1 MLDGMDPALQ
11 AYLDGIDPA
20 NRPLFDRID
29 GLILGAFP
37 EVERGISY
45 KMPVY
50 RVGDRSLNI
59 GAWKHGVSFYGW
71 VEDASLSVLRS
82 HPDLASGKGTLRIP
96 RKLAD
101 DITDDELIEVIR
113 NGLADDDAA

>member
-1 MLDGMDPALQ
+1 MDAGVQ
-11 AYLDGIDPA
+11 EYIDGIDPA
-20 NRPLFDRID
+20 NRPLFDRIN
-29 GLILGAFP
+29 GLILGEFP
-37 EVERGISY
+37 DAEVGIAY

-50 RVGDRSLNI
+50 RLGDRSLNV

-82 HPDLASGKGTLRIP
+82 HPELASGKGTLRIP

-101 DITDDELIEVIR
+101 DITDDDLIEVIR
-113 NGLADDDAA
+113 NGLAAADDA